1 MKGINFLES
10 VLILGGRLM
19 DKRFLTP
26 EEVANAT
33 INASIKKASLDTTS
47 CIWLGILAGIF
58 IGLGGAG
65 NILASQTLSNID
77 ASLAR
82 LVGATVF
89 PVGLMLVVICGAE
102 LFTGNNLM
110 TLAVMN
116 KKITLRE
123 LFRNWSLVYIANFIG
138 STLLAVAIF
147 YAGTFNGDA
156 SNTVISI
163 APSKSTLTILEAL
176 IRGILCNM
184 IVVLAVWMAT
194 AAQDIISK
202 IFACWFPIM
211 LFVLC
216 GFEHSVANMFFI
228 PMGML
233 LGANVTI
240 GQLITNLIVVTI
252 GNMIGGAILIPY
264 MYNKIFIRNQS
275 SEKAAHNK

>member
-147 YAGTFNGDA
+147 YAGIFNGDA
-156 SNTVISI
+156 SNKVISI
-163 APSKSTLTILEAL
+163 AQSKSTLTILEAL

>member
-102 LFTGNNLM
+102 LFT
-110 TLAVMN
+110 V
-116 KKITLRE
+116 IT
-123 LFRNWSLVYIANFIG
+123 
-138 STLLAVAIF
+138 
-147 YAGTFNGDA
+147 
-156 SNTVISI
+156 
-163 APSKSTLTILEAL
+163 
-176 IRGILCNM
+176 
-184 IVVLAVWMAT
+184 
-194 AAQDIISK
+194 
-202 IFACWFPIM
+202 
-211 LFVLC
+211 
-216 GFEHSVANMFFI
+216 
-228 PMGML
+228 
-233 LGANVTI
+233 
-240 GQLITNLIVVTI
+240 
-252 GNMIGGAILIPY
+252 
-264 MYNKIFIRNQS
+264 
-275 SEKAAHNK
+275 